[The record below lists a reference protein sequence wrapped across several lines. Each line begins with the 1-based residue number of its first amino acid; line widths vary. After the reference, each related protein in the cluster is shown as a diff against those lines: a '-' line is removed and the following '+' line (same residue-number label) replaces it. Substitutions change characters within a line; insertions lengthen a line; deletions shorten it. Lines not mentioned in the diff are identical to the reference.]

1 MTLRLTVLTSPVPQ
15 PQTELRLE
23 GGRAVLGREPG
34 CDWQIDDPEMF
45 VSRRHCIVEATAEG
59 WTVTDTSTGGLFLD
73 GAAEP
78 LGPDRSAVL
87 RDGMRLRL
95 GDVTLGVA
103 VEAGA
108 QAAAAAPTDP
118 GIGVDPF
125 FAPRE
130 PPPPPP
136 PRPSELPEPF
146 ERTTGRFAPPL
157 PPAPPPGFD
166 DPFTLDPLPAAPP
179 AAPAEPAPQGDGW
192 NWGPSGATPPQPDPA
207 PVAATPPPALAPQPQ
222 PPSDAAAAF
231 LRGAELD
238 PSATEDV
245 DLEALGRRYRML
257 AEGLVALLR
266 ARAEEKGS
274 LRVARTTLGA
284 AQVNPLK
291 FLAMPDEQ
299 VAALVAPRGAAYLD
313 PDAAI
318 AEAFRDLADHR
329 MRSWHGLQAA
339 LRRMI
344 DRFSPEA
351 IEAQLADAG
360 MLRALLAGGR
370 SALLWDAYAARW
382 AEIAR
387 AAEDRFLG
395 EVGAEFRDA
404 YETPERSE
412 P

>member
-15 PQTELRLE
+15 PRPELRLE

-59 WTVTDTSTGGLFLD
+59 WTVTDTSSGGLFID
-73 GAAEP
+73 AAAEP
-78 LGPDRSAVL
+78 LGPGRSAAL
-87 RDGMRLRL
+87 CDGMRLRL

-103 VEAGA
+103 VEAVAG
-108 QAAAAAPTDP
+108 AAATAPADP
-118 GIGVDPF
+118 GIGIDPF
-125 FAPRE
+125 FAPRD
-130 PPPPPP
+130 PAPPPPP

-146 ERTTGRFAPPL
+146 ERTTGRFAPPQ

-166 DPFTLDPLPAAPP
+166 DPFTLDPLPTAQPATPP
-179 AAPAEPAPQGDGW
+179 PPGDDW
-192 NWGPSGATPPQPDPA
+192 SWGPSGATPPQPDLAPVEETPA
-207 PVAATPPPALAPQPQ
+207 PTAPP

-231 LRGAELD
+231 LRGAGLD
-238 PSATEDV
+238 PSDAEGV

-299 VAALVAPRGAAYLD
+299 VAALVAPRGAGYLD

-360 MLRALLAGGR
+360 LLRALLAGGR

-404 YETPERSE
+404 YETPDRSE

>member
-15 PQTELRLE
+15 PQAELRLDS
-23 GGRAVLGREPG
+23 GRAVLGREPG

-78 LGPDRSAVL
+78 LGPGRSAVL

-95 GDVTLGVA
+95 GDVTLGVGI
-103 VEAGA
+103 EAEVQG
-108 QAAAAAPTDP
+108 AAAVPAEP
-118 GIGVDPF
+118 GIGIDPF
-125 FAPRE
+125 FAPRD

-146 ERTTGRFAPPL
+146 ERTTGRFAPQP

-166 DPFTLDPLPAAPP
+166 DPFTLDPLPAAQP
-179 AAPAEPAPQGDGW
+179 AAPPHPGDDW
-192 NWGPSGATPPQPDPA
+192 NWGPAGATPPQPDPVPAMETPA
-207 PVAATPPPALAPQPQ
+207 PTAPP

-231 LRGAELD
+231 LRGAGLD
-238 PSATEDV
+238 PADV
-245 DLEALGRRYRML
+245 ERVDIEALGRRYRML
-257 AEGLVALLR
+257 TEGLVALLR

-299 VAALVAPRGAAYLD
+299 VAALVAPRGAGYLE

-360 MLRALLAGGR
+360 TLRALLAGGR